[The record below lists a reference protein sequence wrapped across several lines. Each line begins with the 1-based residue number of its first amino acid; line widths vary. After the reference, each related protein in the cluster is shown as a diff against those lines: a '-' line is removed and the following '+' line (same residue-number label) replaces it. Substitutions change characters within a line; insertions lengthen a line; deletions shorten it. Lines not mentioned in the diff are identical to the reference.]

1 MEFDDDLDLEL
12 NEFEKNIDTEVSP
25 FAENSNDIF
34 EEPLIKNNSL
44 LDDFLKLKGINNSKI
59 SIFNDKNEEELVD
72 FYSLPKEEQL
82 QILNANDL
90 ENDYGLDDSEIEFLN
105 NIRSKNLSVEDYLNS
120 YKNEILTGLDSETE
134 PSASYEIDNY
144 TDNEI
149 YLLDLQ
155 TKFDDFTEDE
165 LVAELEKE
173 LQNPEMF
180 KRKVDKLRTDYKQ
193 LEDQYNENIKS
204 EFEAKKLQDYNDFKN
219 TLVDVAKNTQG
230 FYGIDL
236 EDSEK
241 EEVLN
246 NLIKLDEKGEN
257 NFYKTLDDPKK
268 LYEAAW
274 FQKYGKEAFD
284 ILIGAYESKIKELEK
299 QINPKSTPI
308 IVKKGAD
315 NNIKSIFDI
324 N

>member
-1 MEFDDDLDLEL
+1 MEFDDGLDLGL
-12 NEFEKNIDTEVSP
+12 DDFEKNISTTTDPVIVDD
-25 FAENSNDIF
+25 NNIF
-34 EEPLIKNNSL
+34 DEPLVKNNSL
-44 LDDFLKLKGINNSKI
+44 LDDFLKLKGINDSKI
-59 SIFNDKNEEELVD
+59 SIFNDKNEEEFVD
-72 FYSLPKEEQL
+72 FYSLSKEEQL
-82 QILNANDL
+82 QVLNSNDL

-105 NIRSKNLSVEDYLNS
+105 NIRSKNISIKDYLDS
-120 YKNEILTGLDSETE
+120 YKNEVLDETKIE
-134 PSASYEIDNY
+134 PSISYEIDNY

-165 LVAELEKE
+165 LVSELEKE

-193 LEDQYNENIKS
+193 LEDQYNETQKS
-204 EFEAKKLQDYNDFKN
+204 EFEAKQLQDYNNFKN
-219 TLVDVAKNTQG
+219 TLVDVAKNTQD

-257 NFYKTLDDPKK
+257 NFYKALNDPKK

-308 IVKKGAD
+308 VVKKGAES
-315 NNIKSIFDI
+315 NIKSIFDI

>member
-1 MEFDDDLDLEL
+1 MEFDDGLDLEL
-12 NEFEKNIDTEVSP
+12 NEFEKNIDTEISP

-120 YKNEILTGLDSETE
+120 YKNEVLAGLDSETE
-134 PSASYEIDNY
+134 PSMSYEIDNY

-219 TLVDVAKNTQG
+219 TLVDVAKNTTD
-230 FYGIDL
+230 FYGIEL
-236 EDSEK
+236 EDSENS
-241 EEVLN
+241 EILDS
-246 NLIKLDEKGEN
+246 LIKLDEKGES
-257 NFYKTLDDPKK
+257 NFYKTLNDPKK

-284 ILIGAYESKIKELEK
+284 ILISAYESKIKELEK